1 MAQPPGNRIA
11 RMRKIKGGE
20 QASGMPK
27 QYLRTTPIGCRGS
40 ARKLNL
46 PRDTKTLL
54 GLRDRHFSVGWHEW
68 RAHGKAVGGQHNVIA
83 ALTFK
88 RHATSRLP
96 RKRRGIDACADHR
109 KLGRH
114 SVTCA
119 HLNRAQLTPL
129 KNKTRCST
137 AYPSGA
143 TRTRKRHQ
151 RGNIPAR
158 IAAMRTRGHF
168 DAEGVGRRERRRMA
182 AQVVGIELAPDRAL
196 RLPKP
201 PCKRFGFEVRP
212 RRIRVGQAAADHQM
226 LDTRRLG
233 ECLMAGWRIL
243 KQRGKCARG
252 SFNRLNPPPSSQ
264 EPGQPGR
271 EPRQGRRANDQRP
284 ISVEQITRDV
294 SPEAGQR
301 HGHDRCGAQP
311 RPVAVTCRLHTT
323 GLARLNDG
331 NIVPI
336 GEQRK
341 SATGADHA
349 RADNDNLTH
358 YQRLSAMKITL
369 AFAPGACA
377 IAPYILLKEAGA
389 AFDTLDL
396 NMAAGEHHQPQ
407 YLKINPKG
415 KVPALIVD
423 GTVITENVAIQ
434 CWIDRQFPQA
444 GLMPSDPM
452 QYIHALSVMGWCG
465 SGIHPKLTQQARP
478 ERYCDAPNVAARVK
492 ELGHLGMIEQ
502 FELAE
507 QMLAGKTWFFGERFG
522 CADAYFYWTFRRGG
536 AFGADLSRF
545 TNCTAHR
552 ARVEARPSVKA
563 LLAHEDAVKAKL
575 SR

>member
-1 MAQPPGNRIA
+1 
-11 RMRKIKGGE
+11 
-20 QASGMPK
+20 
-27 QYLRTTPIGCRGS
+27 
-40 ARKLNL
+40 
-46 PRDTKTLL
+46 
-54 GLRDRHFSVGWHEW
+54 
-68 RAHGKAVGGQHNVIA
+68 
-83 ALTFK
+83 
-88 RHATSRLP
+88 
-96 RKRRGIDACADHR
+96 
-109 KLGRH
+109 
-114 SVTCA
+114 
-119 HLNRAQLTPL
+119 
-129 KNKTRCST
+129 
-137 AYPSGA
+137 
-143 TRTRKRHQ
+143 
-151 RGNIPAR
+151 
-158 IAAMRTRGHF
+158 
-168 DAEGVGRRERRRMA
+168 
-182 AQVVGIELAPDRAL
+182 
-196 RLPKP
+196 
-201 PCKRFGFEVRP
+201 
-212 RRIRVGQAAADHQM
+212 
-226 LDTRRLG
+226 
-233 ECLMAGWRIL
+233 
-243 KQRGKCARG
+243 
-252 SFNRLNPPPSSQ
+252 
-264 EPGQPGR
+264 
-271 EPRQGRRANDQRP
+271 
-284 ISVEQITRDV
+284 
-294 SPEAGQR
+294 
-301 HGHDRCGAQP
+301 
-311 RPVAVTCRLHTT
+311 
-323 GLARLNDG
+323 
-331 NIVPI
+331 
-336 GEQRK
+336 
-341 SATGADHA
+341 
-349 RADNDNLTH
+349 
-358 YQRLSAMKITL
+358 MKITL